1 VPLSENSS
9 PVARGLN
16 QGGKA

>member
-9 PVARGLN
+9 PVARALN